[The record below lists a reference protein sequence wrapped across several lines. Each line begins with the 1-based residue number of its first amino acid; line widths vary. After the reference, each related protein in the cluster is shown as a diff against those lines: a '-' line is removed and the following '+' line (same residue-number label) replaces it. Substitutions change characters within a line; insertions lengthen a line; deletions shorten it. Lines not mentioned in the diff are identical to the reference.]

1 MDAEELS
8 VTFSDVE
15 TAFSQPVLESRVEEI
30 VEESLNFRQVFR
42 PYDAR
47 GINSNVVEI
56 PVPKDEMG
64 SPKIVGEGAEFP
76 RDQENYTTKKLEFDK
91 FGFEVALTMES
102 QMNSQTDL
110 VRDQVDKQ
118 ARSMREDMNER
129 AFDYIDNAGLTAVG
143 DSNDTLAFSD
153 VLAGRE
159 ELVKRH
165 YNPDTLI
172 VNVEGAHDLLASNN
186 FLEATEDQ
194 SGMRRSGQIGRIAGL
209 DVIEDDSGL
218 SFSNADNAQGLL
230 VDTDYFGYEGERL
243 PVTSE
248 AYDEKRSQTDVYRL
262 FNMMGWLVMEPDA
275 GVVIDG

>member
-1 MDAEELS
+1 MSAEELS

-30 VEESLNFRQVFR
+30 VQEGLNFREAFR
-42 PYDAR
+42 TYDAT

-64 SPKIVGEGAEFP
+64 SPKIVGEGSEFP
-76 RDQENYTTKKLEFDK
+76 RDQENYETKRLEFDK
-91 FGFEVALTMES
+91 FGFEVALTFES
-102 QMNSQTDL
+102 QLNSQTDL

-118 ARSMREDMNER
+118 ARAMSEDMNER
-129 AFDYIDNAGLTAVG
+129 AFEHIDGSGLTAVG
-143 DSNDTLAFSD
+143 DANGTLAFGD

-159 ELVKRH
+159 ALVGRH
-165 YNPDTLI
+165 YSPNLLV

-186 FLEATEDQ
+186 FLEATDDQ
-194 SGMRRSGQIGRIAGL
+194 SSMRRSGQIGRIAGL
-209 DVIEDDSGL
+209 DVVEDDSGL
-218 SFSNADNAQGLL
+218 AFSNATGPQGLL
-230 VDTDYFGYEGERL
+230 VDTDFFGYEGERY

-248 AYDEKRSQTDVYRL
+248 QYGEDRSQTEVYRL